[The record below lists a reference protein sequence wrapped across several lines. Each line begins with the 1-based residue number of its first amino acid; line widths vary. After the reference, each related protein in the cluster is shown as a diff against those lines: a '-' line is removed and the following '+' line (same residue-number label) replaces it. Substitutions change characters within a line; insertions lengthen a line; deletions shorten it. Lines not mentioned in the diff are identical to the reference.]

1 LDQGS
6 GQVVCVSLAI
16 ILPTFAGVGPIK
28 IYSFVSAINLQMRQI
43 ILYNPIDMV
52 CQVVYKIN
60 MQNNKIERKQMSKIR
75 MNTELRNKLF
85 GKIKHT
91 FENEDT
97 QEREAFLQAREN
109 VDQQYTMAS
118 ELAKEVVERS
128 YPTDDVATLRHF
140 KKKYGQPCDVVA
152 KDKCFY
158 FAHNEGVDDEGEPTE
173 TKSHFDFGLFGNL
186 NGTEYDNEQGKKF
199 AVAYYREELK
209 AKDCNPDIYAQQ
221 NENKDNPHK
230 TKHVDECMKALG
242 YSGSY
247 GSGGNEIGMAKDF
260 NSNYYLDVIGTSY
273 CRSRAIA
280 CTKNEY
286 EQFETWRIAKGNL
299 VVNHQKWIDTIQKQ
313 CDQLKIGLKAYRYLS
328 EGIELATELGIQVDE
343 AELIRTNSTGLTIYN
358 PSNLAS
364 MIKGMKNKN
373 QSREAKILARKQYEE
388 SLN

>member
-1 LDQGS
+1 
-6 GQVVCVSLAI
+6 
-16 ILPTFAGVGPIK
+16 
-28 IYSFVSAINLQMRQI
+28 
-43 ILYNPIDMV
+43 
-52 CQVVYKIN
+52 
-60 MQNNKIERKQMSKIR
+60 MQNKNNNQKGTMTKIR

-85 GKIKHT
+85 NKIKNV

-97 QEREAFLQAREN
+97 QEKEAFLQARED
-109 VDQQYTMAS
+109 VDRQYEHAHR
-118 ELAKEVVERS
+118 LAVDVVERA
-128 YPTDDVATLRHF
+128 YPPEDVSVLRTF
-140 KKKYGQPCDVVA
+140 KKKYGSPCDVVA

-158 FAHNEGVDDEGEPTE
+158 FAHQEGVDDEGEPKE

-186 NGTEYDNEQGKKF
+186 NGSEYNDQEGRKF
-199 AVAYYREELK
+199 ALAYFREDLK
-209 AKDCNPDIYAQQ
+209 AMDCNPDIYAQQ

-230 TKHVDECMKALG
+230 TKHVDECLKALG
-242 YSGSY
+242 HTGNSYSSRDE
-247 GSGGNEIGMAKDF
+247 SNGMTKTF
-260 NSNYYLDVIGTSY
+260 NDQYYLDVIGTSY

-280 CTKNEY
+280 CNKDEY

-299 VVNHQKWIDTIQKQ
+299 VVNHQKWIDTIMKQ

-373 QSREAKILARKQYEE
+373 QSREAKILARKKYEE

>member
-1 LDQGS
+1 M
-6 GQVVCVSLAI
+6 
-16 ILPTFAGVGPIK
+16 T
-28 IYSFVSAINLQMRQI
+28 
-43 ILYNPIDMV
+43 
-52 CQVVYKIN
+52 
-60 MQNNKIERKQMSKIR
+60 KIR

-85 GKIKHT
+85 NKIKHT

-109 VDQQYTMAS
+109 VDRQYEHAHR
-118 ELAKEVVERS
+118 LAVDVVERA
-128 YPTDDVATLRHF
+128 YPPEDVSVLRTF
-140 KKKYGQPCDVVA
+140 KKKYGSPCDVVA

-158 FAHNEGVDDEGEPTE
+158 FAHSEDVNEDQEIEEV
-173 TKSHFDFGLFGNL
+173 KSHFDFGLFGNL
-186 NGTEYDNEQGKKF
+186 NGSEYSSDEGKKF
-199 AVAYYREELK
+199 AVAYFREELK

-221 NENKDNPHK
+221 SENKDNPHK
-230 TKHVDECMKALG
+230 TKHVDECLKALG
-242 YSGSY
+242 H
-247 GSGGNEIGMAKDF
+247 SGGGNYNGGDHNGMAKNFD
-260 NSNYYLDVIGTSY
+260 SNYFLDVIGTSY

-280 CTKNEY
+280 CTKDEY

-299 VVNHQKWIDTIQKQ
+299 VVNHQKWIDTIMKQ

>member
-1 LDQGS
+1 MQ
-6 GQVVCVSLAI
+6 
-16 ILPTFAGVGPIK
+16 
-28 IYSFVSAINLQMRQI
+28 IN
-43 ILYNPIDMV
+43 N
-52 CQVVYKIN
+52 
-60 MQNNKIERKQMSKIR
+60 RKVQMSKIR

-85 GKIKHT
+85 NKIKNV

-97 QEREAFLQAREN
+97 QEREAFLLAREE
-109 VDQQYTMAS
+109 VDSQYGIAS
-118 ELAKEVVERS
+118 TLAKEVVERS
-128 YPTDDVATLRHF
+128 YPPEDVAVLRTF

-158 FAHNEGVDDEGEPTE
+158 FSHSEDVDEDNEQVE

-186 NGTEYDNEQGKKF
+186 NGSEYSNEEGKKF

-209 AKDCNPDIYAQQ
+209 AKDCNPDIFAQQ
-221 NENKDNPHK
+221 NENQDNPHK
-230 TKHVDECMKALG
+230 TKHVDQCMKVLG
-242 YSGSY
+242 HSGSGY
-247 GSGGNEIGMAKDF
+247 GSSDNNNIGMTKDF
-260 NSNYYLDVIGTSY
+260 DEPYYLDVIGTSY

-286 EQFETWRIAKGNL
+286 EQFETWRIAKANL
-299 VVNHQKWIDTIQKQ
+299 VSKHQTWIDTIMKQ

-364 MIKGMKNKN
+364 MIKGMKNKH